1 MVPTEVSISRT
12 RCPRPGHLVE
22 SPGLRCEVVAPSG
35 YVLPV
40 RTLSLSRC
48 QSGVAAF
55 ARWVGL
61 SDTRSWHLVCATR
74 VDPGWW
80 IQYGSPGRHD
90 RSRLVS
96 CRLEVGTFVSSR
108 VKILLLEC
116 AVQPVC
122 FFDDVLPC
130 EARNHLRDH
139 LYGSLSPVNDHVR

>member
-12 RCPRPGHLVE
+12 RCPRPCYLVV
-22 SPGLRCEVVAPSG
+22 SPYRRREVVAPWR
-35 YVLPV
+35 YVLLV

-48 QSGVAAF
+48 LSGVVAF
-55 ARWVGL
+55 AIWVGL
-61 SDTRSWHLVCATR
+61 SDTRSWHLARAIR

-80 IQYGSPGRHD
+80 MRHYSPGRHD
-90 RSRLVS
+90 RSRLVG

-116 AVQPVC
+116 DVQPVC
-122 FFDDVLPC
+122 LFDDVLPC
-130 EARNHLRDH
+130 ETRNHLRDH